1 MGGTLP
7 HLAIAEAAARQATQV
22 TSCAVLR
29 IADLHH
35 LMITCGHDSCE
46 DIFAD
51 FWDVVN
57 TEVVMMAVDLRLTE
71 RLFITG
77 MTKVWTSKGLA
88 EPMHHR
94 VARQGGVVGL
104 ARRMTI

>member
-1 MGGTLP
+1 
-7 HLAIAEAAARQATQV
+7 
-22 TSCAVLR
+22 
-29 IADLHH
+29 
-35 LMITCGHDSCE
+35 MITCGHHICK

-51 FWDVVN
+51 LRDVVN